1 MLFYPAAHPKL
12 LPKTSLRAT
21 QPTLSIRA
29 ENLPGWHLIL
39 EKPKTPVVYIA
50 YGGGWKVLCTK
61 ATSTRTGNLFPRR
74 EQSDQGNYADDFTW
88 DLAGALMAEQRKYAV
103 LFAAT
108 ILSARKLMES
118 MEDDKPNMAKQY
130 WVEKAI
136 REAEFILERVE
147 NRRPTEERKIAASQP
162 V

>member
-1 MLFYPAAHPKL
+1 
-12 LPKTSLRAT
+12 
-21 QPTLSIRA
+21 
-29 ENLPGWHLIL
+29 
-39 EKPKTPVVYIA
+39 
-50 YGGGWKVLCTK
+50 
-61 ATSTRTGNLFPRR
+61 
-74 EQSDQGNYADDFTW
+74 
-88 DLAGALMAEQRKYAV
+88 MAEQRKYAV